1 MLSVFLPSLLR
12 SSRVCALAAATT
24 PSSRTAAAEMD
35 FMSSS
40 LEKAADML
48 LPVHFVAQRKPHRAR
63 HAGRN
68 ELLRNR
74 RGRIESAAG
83 AGKEVAA
90 KHAEALVTPIEEIVH
105 LERDFPVAARP
116 VAGERLGDRVARQ
129 RAMDVPVVFVPARIL
144 AAEPGPAQAER
155 SSPLWR
161 PVERELHAV
170 LRDSRD
176 RIAAL
181 HGDLIGG
188 VVG

>member
-105 LERDFPVAARP
+105 LERHFPVAAWP
-116 VAGERLGDRVARQ
+116 VAGKRLRDRVTRQ
-129 RAMDVPVVFVPARIL
+129 GAVDVAVVFVAARVL
-144 AAEPGPAQAER
+144 AAEPGPAKTER
-155 SSPLWR
+155 GACLGR
-161 PVERELHAV
+161 PVERELYAV
-170 LRDSRD
+170 LRDARY
-176 RIAAL
+176 RVAGL

-188 VVG
+188 VAR